1 MKRGLTET
9 HLLEFC
15 VNVCARLQVFLRGK
29 AEVPFVQGEL
39 ADAKVA
45 KVHRVSAAQFFDAS
59 QLRLRWGGWALP
71 FFYYCCGILPVGNA
85 LPHKAGGRGL
95 VESSFDLIPIMSRVK
110 RRGDGRKFL

>member
-1 MKRGLTET
+1 MKRGLTEN
-9 HLLEFC
+9 HLLEFR

-29 AEVPFVQGEL
+29 AEVPFVEGEL

-45 KVHRVSAAQFFDAS
+45 KVHRVSAAQLFDAS
-59 QLRLRWGGWALP
+59 QLRLRGGGWVLP

>member
-45 KVHRVSAAQFFDAS
+45 KVHRVSAAQLFDAS
-59 QLRLRWGGWALP
+59 QLRLR
-71 FFYYCCGILPVGNA
+71 
-85 LPHKAGGRGL
+85 GGRVGIAL
-95 VESSFDLIPIMSRVK
+95 L
-110 RRGDGRKFL
+110 LLLLCNLTCW

>member
-9 HLLEFC
+9 HLLEFR

-45 KVHRVSAAQFFDAS
+45 KVHRVSAAQLFDAS
-59 QLRLRWGGWALP
+59 QLRLRWGRVGIALLLLLLWNLT
-71 FFYYCCGILPVGNA
+71 CW
-85 LPHKAGGRGL
+85 
-95 VESSFDLIPIMSRVK
+95 
-110 RRGDGRKFL
+110 

>member
-1 MKRGLTET
+1 MKRGLTEN

-45 KVHRVSAAQFFDAS
+45 KVNRVSAAQLFDAS
-59 QLRLRWGGWALP
+59 QLRLR
-71 FFYYCCGILPVGNA
+71 
-85 LPHKAGGRGL
+85 GGRVGIVL
-95 VESSFDLIPIMSRVK
+95 L
-110 RRGDGRKFL
+110 LLWNLTCW

>member
-9 HLLEFC
+9 HLLEFR

-45 KVHRVSAAQFFDAS
+45 KVHRVSAAQLFDAS
-59 QLRLRWGGWALP
+59 QLRLRLGRVGIALL
-71 FFYYCCGILPVGNA
+71 LPLLWN
-85 LPHKAGGRGL
+85 LTCW
-95 VESSFDLIPIMSRVK
+95 
-110 RRGDGRKFL
+110 

>member
-15 VNVCARLQVFLRGK
+15 VNVCARLQVFLRGN

-45 KVHRVSAAQFFDAS
+45 KVHRVSAAQLFDAS
-59 QLRLRWGGWALP
+59 QLRLR
-71 FFYYCCGILPVGNA
+71 
-85 LPHKAGGRGL
+85 GGRVGIAL
-95 VESSFDLIPIMSRVK
+95 
-110 RRGDGRKFL
+110 FLLLWNLTCW